1 MKKLSSLL
9 NRIKVQKQLYIIY
22 FIAIFLPVIMIGNY
36 LIYNTRSML
45 FSHYEEQSYSDNLRI
60 KSILL
65 DLTSNVYEKA
75 QTLASDPQLIQ
86 ILSKDSSSSKKNSQ
100 NTEDYT
106 GFHNLLAQD
115 SSIHDISVYTFNT
128 SVPEGTYIHQITEKI
143 KKEPWYKQATNSVTP
158 FWTREIIQDD
168 FGNPKIVLSFHTRIF
183 LPLIKSYAIMNV
195 YISDNHLKNRIEN
208 SSLNTALW
216 LDQEDFFYCSNKNL
230 QNKDLIRYQDAH
242 NNTYLGKLQL
252 NQGNVIGCVSSFT
265 PYYSDNI
272 FYMASLNQEGLA
284 YINKITQIHIVILLI
299 ILIVTSAF
307 IYAFS
312 SYFGHRITALRE
324 TMHNVSHGNYA
335 ILDTFQGTDEI
346 SEVFKDLNV
355 MVQDILKKEASV
367 YEAKICTQKLIN
379 QQQKMEFKMLSN
391 QINPHF
397 LYNTL
402 ETIRMRSLKAG
413 NYDVANA
420 VKLLGKSMRY
430 VLENTTTSFTLLSK
444 EINYINIYI
453 AIQKLRFHERISYT
467 FRAPNQM
474 DLADYQILPLL
485 LQPIVENAIIHGLED
500 VEQNGHIIIHI
511 REKEQTLFIDIF
523 DNGCGMSPNELA
535 EMNQTIYH
543 HKKDSSKSIGL
554 YNINQR
560 IQLCYGTAYGMQ
572 IKSKKQ
578 WGTLVTLTLP
588 IQHAKEEIYNE
599 SIHCR

>member
-22 FIAIFLPVIMIGNY
+22 FIAIFLPVVLIGNY

-45 FSHYEEQSYSDNLRI
+45 LSHYEEQSYSDNLRI

-65 DLTSNVYEKA
+65 DLTSNVYEKS
-75 QTLASDPQLIQ
+75 QTLASDPQLIE
-86 ILSKDSSSSKKNSQ
+86 ILSGEAATVQNSSQ
-100 NTEDYT
+100 ITENYS
-106 GFHNLLAQD
+106 GFYNLLAQNAF
-115 SSIHDISVYTFNT
+115 IHDVSIYTFNT
-128 SVPEGTYIHQITEKI
+128 SIPEGTYIHQITEKT
-143 KKEPWYKQATNSVTP
+143 KEKPWYKQAANSVTP

-168 FGNPKIVLSFHTRIF
+168 FGNPKTVLCFHTRIF
-183 LPLIKSYAIMNV
+183 LPLIKNYAIMNV
-195 YISDNHLKNRIEN
+195 YVSDNHLKNRIEN
-208 SSLNTALW
+208 SRLNTAIW
-216 LDQEDFFYCSNKNL
+216 LDKEDFFYCSNKNL
-230 QNKDLIRYQDAH
+230 QNKDLIKYQDA
-242 NNTYLGKLQL
+242 NGNTYLGKLQL
-252 NQGNVIGCVSSFT
+252 NQENVVGCVSSFT
-265 PYYSDNI
+265 PYYSANV
-272 FYMASLNQEGLA
+272 FYIASLNYEGLA
-284 YINKITQIHIVILLI
+284 YINKITQIHIFILLI
-299 ILIVTSAF
+299 VLIVTSAF

-312 SYFGHRITALRE
+312 NYFGHRVTALRQ
-324 TMHNVSHGNYA
+324 TMHNVSHGNYT

-346 SEVFKDLNV
+346 SEVFKDLNM

-379 QQQKMEFKMLSN
+379 QQQQMEFKMLSN

-444 EINYINIYI
+444 EIDYINIYI
-453 AIQKLRFHERISYT
+453 SIQKLRFHERINYT
-467 FRAPNQM
+467 FKAPNQM
-474 DLADYQILPLL
+474 NLANYQILPLL

-500 VEQNGHIIIHI
+500 VEQNGHIIVHI
-511 REKEQTLFIDIF
+511 REKEQKLLIDIF
-523 DNGCGMSPNELA
+523 DNGCGMSPYELA
-535 EMNQTIYH
+535 KMNQTIYH

-560 IQLCYGTAYGMQ
+560 IQLCYGTSYGMQ

-588 IQHAKEEIYNE
+588 IQHAKEEI
-599 SIHCR
+599 